1 MLEFRFS
8 MVRFQEELIKKL
20 NLLWQLLSVG
30 GRGRGGEGRGL
41 WLRLRQLSPGRWFGL
56 LAAW

>member
-1 MLEFRFS
+1 

-20 NLLWQLLSVG
+20 NLLWQLLPEVG
-30 GRGRGGEGRGL
+30 EGRGEEGRGL
-41 WLRLRQLSPGRWFGL
+41 WLRLLSPVRWFGL

>member
-1 MLEFRFS
+1 

-30 GRGRGGEGRGL
+30 DRGRGGVGTVAAAAAAFAGSLVWPFGGL
-41 WLRLRQLSPGRWFGL
+41 VVR
-56 LAAW
+56 

>member
-1 MLEFRFS
+1 

-30 GRGRGGEGRGL
+30 GKGREGAGTVAAAAFAGSLVWPFGGLVVR
-41 WLRLRQLSPGRWFGL
+41 
-56 LAAW
+56 

>member
-1 MLEFRFS
+1 

-30 GRGRGGEGRGL
+30 GRGRGRGGAGTVAAAAAAFAGSL
-41 WLRLRQLSPGRWFGL
+41 VWPFGGL
-56 LAAW
+56 VVR